1 MATQKD
7 VETLARDL
15 AEWVG
20 RRSDTDKT
28 LIRWLL
34 SRCEARGLRID
45 SGKYVIARINDIN
58 VIDVKDAVMRALA
71 DFEPNPGDL
80 PTTGWVR
87 GGPIWPRA
95 YGDWPRSY
103 A

>member
-7 VETLARDL
+7 VEKLAQAL

-20 RRSDTDKT
+20 RRSDTDQT
-28 LIRWLL
+28 LMRWLL
-34 SRCEARGLRID
+34 SRCESRGFKVD
-45 SGKYVIARINDIN
+45 GKYVIDRINDIN
-58 VIDVKDAVMRALA
+58 VLDIEGAVMRALA
-71 DFEPNPGDL
+71 DLEPNPGEL